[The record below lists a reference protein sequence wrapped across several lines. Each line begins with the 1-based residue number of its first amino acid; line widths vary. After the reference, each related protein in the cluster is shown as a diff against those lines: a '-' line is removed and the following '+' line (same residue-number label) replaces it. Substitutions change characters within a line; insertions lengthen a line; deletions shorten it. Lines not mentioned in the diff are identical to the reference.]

1 MINKVTLAVSAALMS
16 VATFQT
22 AADMNPT
29 AFSVDTLT
37 AVNVTSMNKS
47 LTYSKKHSDKIRLEK
62 GLGAEQY
69 TYIVRLK
76 DQAVALYDGGIKGY
90 AATNPQIAKK
100 SLFKKLANSKK
111 SSQQIRKELRLDLKS
126 AEVKAYSN
134 YLEGKQAQFLTKA
147 SAKLGKNLD
156 VVYTYKNVFNGMAVK
171 MSQAQAAQL
180 AKLSDVA
187 FVERER
193 MEQLET
199 DTGPIHIGAT
209 AVWQGEGQTATNMG
223 EGVIIGVVDTG
234 INSDH
239 ASFADIGGDG
249 YDHTNPWGEGVYV
262 GDCANGFVE
271 MCNDKLIGVR
281 SYASVTDNYQD
292 EAVFGENPPPANGE
306 DYNGHGSHTA
316 GTSGG
321 NILKNVPM
329 LDAEFGVLES
339 DGVNTSGFEF
349 GQISGVAPHANIVA
363 YQICSPG
370 DTGDTYSGCPGAAIV
385 AALEDAVSD
394 DVDVINYSISGGGNP
409 WESSSEMTFLA
420 AQQAGIF
427 SSVSAGN
434 SGPNASTTEKSAP
447 WYTVVGAATHG
458 RVVAFDKEVGSFT
471 GGDSELADIPGSS
484 ASGGYTG
491 KIVWAGDYTNA
502 NDPDGDPAQC
512 LQPFPEGTFTSGEIV
527 VCDRGAI
534 ARVQK
539 AINAAAGGASG
550 FVLANVDGGS
560 NSVANDVYVV
570 PGIHIDIDNGNL
582 LRAWLASGSDHMA
595 TITAAEGE
603 LRIGQADDTAD
614 FSSRGPN
621 SYVHDIMTPSV
632 TAPGVSIY
640 AASADQQFGHD
651 VNGPAPS
658 DYAFLQGT
666 SMSAP
671 HVAGAGAVLKSSH
684 PTWTPDNIRS
694 ALMMTATTDVRKEDG
709 ATISDF
715 FDMGAGRIR
724 VDLADK
730 AGLIMNETAANYT
743 AANPAEGGDPKT
755 LNIPSVSNANCV
767 GACSWTRTVTATMDG
782 TWTVAGMSIS
792 ESLEITA
799 TPESFTL
806 AAGESQEITI
816 NVDAMSAQSDV
827 WSFGHVVM
835 TSDAHP
841 TASLPVSIK
850 ASKGN
855 IPASVKFD
863 ANRDVD
869 GFVIKD
875 VMATEITEFTS
886 NSYGLTKANQEAL
899 MLKQD
904 SSNSSPYDDLEDGVL
919 SRFVTVPADAKRFVA
934 KVLESD
940 SPDLDMWVGI
950 DINGDGI
957 PQEDEEI
964 ARSATGT
971 ALESIDLMNPDAGE
985 YWVLVMNG
993 KSASEKSEDAFTLA
1007 TAVVDGEVGDNLS
1020 VEAPA
1025 ATPVLTNFDLTFKWN
1040 LDAAAMGDV
1049 YFGAVDIG
1057 TSADAAG
1064 NLGLVAVDVMRGE
1077 DDVSI
1082 SNNAEARLM
1091 PGDMVDYEVSVLPNF
1106 NPEDRT
1112 YTITATIPS
1121 GMELNADSV
1130 TGDATVDG
1138 NVISWTVEQK
1148 SLFNA
1153 GPSYSMTTNA
1163 SDANCELPDFG
1174 QGGGYIDLLAFGIA
1188 PSEMD
1193 GDTQSANFNVKANFM
1208 GRLFNTINVAED
1220 GFIYFTGD
1228 HGAAPWTQQLLPN
1241 ADEANNLIAPFWR
1254 DHMLTKSDVS
1264 GISVGTYDDLWTIVE
1279 FDNMK
1284 HSLNVMDGQT
1294 QIDDILD
1301 FEVVIDNTSG
1311 NFMFA
1316 YENVTHNFGD
1326 QLGVS
1331 IGYENAT
1338 GTAGRSDVYVGS
1350 AGDNIG
1356 SVTDIQS
1363 GLVMCYSLETVAS
1376 DPKVMTFTTQVTP
1389 DNNGN
1394 NLNVI
1399 VTNSVN
1405 SDFTVTTQS
1414 STNDSAEISA
1424 NITGPTTAE
1433 ERQTINLSGAT
1444 SFDPDGHQLSYTWSQ
1459 LSGPIVN
1466 FDAIAESIN
1475 FAIPKISKDEDAS
1488 FQLTVN
1494 SIDNKSST
1502 SVFDIKFINLA
1513 NGPTSII
1520 SGPISAEEHQMI
1532 TLTGENSS
1540 DPDNDALT
1548 YSWKQLTGTT
1558 VHFESNTQAI
1568 NFNVP
1573 EITENQESI
1582 FELIVEDID
1591 GNKDTSRLTIDFIN
1605 GQEAPV
1611 AVITGPATSK
1621 EREVM
1626 TLFGS
1631 DSFDENGDNLT
1642 YSWSQLSGPP
1652 VNFEAIAENIS
1663 FTVPKISE
1671 NVNASFQL
1679 VVNDGL
1685 NNSNIATFDLEFV
1698 NLANGPISQISGPDT
1713 ADEFQTITLNGENS
1727 IDPDGDSITY
1737 SWQQLSGPSV
1747 QFESETASI
1756 NFEIPEILTNQLAT
1770 FELTVVD
1777 IDGNTNSTEKSVEF
1791 INVQNAPTAL
1801 ISGPSSVNERL
1812 NVTLNGAFST
1822 DTEGDPLTYKWS
1834 QLSGP
1839 EVTFDSTTAAIT
1851 FTVPKILEDTQAL
1864 FQLVV
1869 NDGYS
1874 DSNITEFTVHFINL
1888 SNEPKAIISAP
1899 SVGNE
1904 NTSVTLSGSN
1914 STDPDSDP
1922 LTYSWSQLTGPSV
1935 TFDSSAEIIS
1945 FVVPSIDNNQDAS
1958 FKLTVTDIDG
1968 NVASST
1974 TSISFINGL
1983 SASQTT
1989 GDNSESS
1996 GALFWLLLSTP
2007 LLWLRRRVTK

>member
-1 MINKVTLAVSAALMS
+1 MKNKVTLAVSAALMS

-37 AVNVTSMNKS
+37 AVNATSMNKN

-409 WESSSEMTFLA
+409 WESASEMTFLA

-434 SGPNASTTEKSAP
+434 DGPNSHTTEKSAP

-640 AASADQQFGHD
+640 AASSDQQFGHD

-671 HVAGAGAVLKSSH
+671 HVAGAGAVLRSSH

-709 ATISDF
+709 ETMADF

-767 GACSWTRTVTATMDG
+767 GACSWKRTVTATMDG
-782 TWTVAGMSIS
+782 TWTVAGMSVS
-792 ESLEITA
+792 EGMEITA

-850 ASKGN
+850 ASNGN

-869 GFVIKD
+869 GFVMKD

-985 YWVLVMNG
+985 YWVLVMNWA
-993 KSASEKSEDAFTLA
+993 SASEGSEDAFTLA
-1007 TAVVDGEVGDNLS
+1007 TAVVDGEMGDNLS

-1025 ATPVLTNFDLTFKWN
+1025 ATSALTNFDLTFKWN

-1057 TSADAAG
+1057 TSADTAG

-1138 NVISWTVEQK
+1138 NVISWTVEQE
-1148 SLFNA
+1148 SLLGVEPTYTSVTNVEDASCALPNFN
-1153 GPSYSMTTNA
+1153 
-1163 SDANCELPDFG
+1163 
-1174 QGGGYIDLLAFGIA
+1174 GGEYIDLATLGNGFS
-1188 PSEMD
+1188 PSD
-1193 GDTQSANFNVKANFM
+1193 SFNGDNQTATFTLSNDDFAGFNFLGTNYTSITVS
-1208 GRLFNTINVAED
+1208 ED
-1220 GFIYFTGD
+1220 GFLSFTSDIGSEAYKNQD
-1228 HGAAPWTQQLLPN
+1228 IPNSDAP
-1241 ADEANNLIAPFWR
+1241 NNLVAPFWR
-1254 DHMLTKSDVS
+1254 DWVAVANTTAGEESGLTV
-1264 GISVGTYDDLWTIVE
+1264 VGNTQYTIYE
-1279 FDNMK
+1279 FDNMMEWN
-1284 HSLNVMDGQT
+1284 NVVDGNT
-1294 QIDDILD
+1294 EITDVAD
-1301 FEVVIDNTSG
+1301 FELVIDRASG
-1311 NFMFA
+1311 NFWFA
-1316 YENVTHNFGD
+1316 YANVMHEYGNI
-1326 QLGVS
+1326 LGGTV
-1331 IGYENAT
+1331 GYENAT
-1338 GTAGRSDVYVGS
+1338 GTAGESTIYVPQY
-1350 AGDNIG
+1350 AGAEGAI
-1356 SVTDIQS
+1356 TDIKD
-1363 GLVMCYSLETVAS
+1363 GLIICYTQNQVASEPKVMNFTTTVAS
-1376 DPKVMTFTTQVTP
+1376 SHA
-1389 DNNGN
+1389 GG
-1394 NLNVI
+1394 NLNVAL
-1399 VTNSVN
+1399 TNSVN
-1405 SDFTVTTQS
+1405 SDFTVETESTTGGNVEVEGGPVAAVNAPTLVQEETQVS
-1414 STNDSAEISA
+1414 VDGSASM
-1424 NITGPTTAE
+1424 
-1433 ERQTINLSGAT
+1433 
-1444 SFDPDGHQLSYTWSQ
+1444 DPNG
-1459 LSGPIVN
+1459 
-1466 FDAIAESIN
+1466 
-1475 FAIPKISKDEDAS
+1475 DE
-1488 FQLTVN
+1488 
-1494 SIDNKSST
+1494 
-1502 SVFDIKFINLA
+1502 
-1513 NGPTSII
+1513 
-1520 SGPISAEEHQMI
+1520 
-1532 TLTGENSS
+1532 
-1540 DPDNDALT
+1540 LT
-1548 YSWKQLTGTT
+1548 YSWIQT
-1558 VHFESNTQAI
+1558 A
-1568 NFNVP
+1568 
-1573 EITENQESI
+1573 
-1582 FELIVEDID
+1582 
-1591 GNKDTSRLTIDFIN
+1591 
-1605 GQEAPV
+1605 
-1611 AVITGPATSK
+1611 GP
-1621 EREVM
+1621 RV
-1626 TLFGS
+1626 
-1631 DSFDENGDNLT
+1631 SFDE
-1642 YSWSQLSGPP
+1642 SASS
-1652 VNFEAIAENIS
+1652 IS
-1663 FTVPKISE
+1663 FAAPRVDS
-1671 NVNASFQL
+1671 
-1679 VVNDGL
+1679 DD
-1685 NNSNIATFDLEFV
+1685 IAL
-1698 NLANGPISQISGPDT
+1698 
-1713 ADEFQTITLNGENS
+1713 
-1727 IDPDGDSITY
+1727 Y
-1737 SWQQLSGPSV
+1737 
-1747 QFESETASI
+1747 
-1756 NFEIPEILTNQLAT
+1756 
-1770 FELTVVD
+1770 FELTVSTA
-1777 IDGNTNSTEKSVEF
+1777 DGKS
-1791 INVQNAPTAL
+1791 
-1801 ISGPSSVNERL
+1801 
-1812 NVTLNGAFST
+1812 
-1822 DTEGDPLTYKWS
+1822 
-1834 QLSGP
+1834 
-1839 EVTFDSTTAAIT
+1839 
-1851 FTVPKILEDTQAL
+1851 DTQR
-1864 FQLVV
+1864 FSMDV
-1869 NDGYS
+1869 
-1874 DSNITEFTVHFINL
+1874 E
-1888 SNEPKAIISAP
+1888 NEKKS
-1899 SVGNE
+1899 
-1904 NTSVTLSGSN
+1904 SGS
-1914 STDPDSDP
+1914 
-1922 LTYSWSQLTGPSV
+1922 L
-1935 TFDSSAEIIS
+1935 A
-1945 FVVPSIDNNQDAS
+1945 
-1958 FKLTVTDIDG
+1958 
-1968 NVASST
+1968 
-1974 TSISFINGL
+1974 
-1983 SASQTT
+1983 
-1989 GDNSESS
+1989 
-1996 GALFWLLLSTP
+1996 WLLLSTP
-2007 LLWLRRRVTK
+2007 LLWLRRRITK